1 MKKLLKSLMVIGALI
16 FGCSFTSTSDTYQ
29 VKKPTYVLRENE
41 SSEEFEIKVYTA
53 VYEESTYTLTLTNNN
68 EAIININGED
78 IVVNYYQREGYISV
92 IIENEIF
99 DIKLNED
106 GTFENYVLEPGNEFL
121 SVDDVE
127 EFYNN
132 YLRDQWFA
140 GMGLGSLLSLAL
152 TAVFNAM
159 RNKYFKR
166 ATTDIKET
174 NNTNTAT
181 FNKFAN
187 QCEDLVKSIKEGS
200 ISTENAISSF
210 TELCNKYNLTSSE
223 LITKTENLVNK
234 VGDLAQLSEKMTA
247 IIEIL
252 TIVTSTPENIKN
264 GLYQKVCDIKKGVN

>member
-1 MKKLLKSLMVIGALI
+1 MRKLFKSLMVIGALFI
-16 FGCSFTSTSDTYQ
+16 GCSYANTNNGYQ
-29 VKKPTYVLRENE
+29 CEHVKNVLRENNP
-41 SSEEFEIKVYTA
+41 SEEFEEKVYSA
-53 VYEESTYTLTLTNNN
+53 IYEDNVITLTLIS
-68 EAIININGED
+68 EHEVIINLNGEEA
-78 IVVNYYQREGYISV
+78 VFNYYQREGYISV
-92 IIENEIF
+92 VIENELF
-99 DIKLNED
+99 DLKLNED
-106 GTFENYVLEPGNEFL
+106 GTFEEFIIESNKSIL
-121 SVDDVE
+121 SVE
-127 EFYNN
+127 EIEAFYNN
-132 YLRDQWFA
+132 KLRDQWFA

-174 NNTNTAT
+174 NNTNTST

-187 QCEDLVKSIKEGS
+187 QCEDLVKSIKEES

>member
-1 MKKLLKSLMVIGALI
+1 MKKLFKSLMVIGALI

-41 SSEEFEIKVYTA
+41 SSEEFEIKVYTS
-53 VYEESTYTLTLTNNN
+53 VYEESTYTLTLINNN
-68 EAIININGED
+68 EAILNKNGED
-78 IVVNYYQREGYISV
+78 IAVNYYQREGYISV
-92 IIENEIF
+92 IIENEII

-106 GTFENYVLEPGNEFL
+106 GTFEKYVLEPGNEFL

-152 TAVFNAM
+152 TTVFSAI
-159 RNKYFKR
+159 RNKYFKK
-166 ATTDIKET
+166 ATSEIKET
-174 NNTNTAT
+174 NNTNTST
-181 FNKFAN
+181 FNKFAA
-187 QCEDLVKSIKEGS
+187 QCQDLVKAINEGS

-210 TELCNKYNLTSSE
+210 TELCSKYNLTSNE
-223 LITKTENLVNK
+223 LITKTENLVK
-234 VGDLAQLSEKMTA
+234 KIGDLSQLSEKMTA

-252 TIVTSTPENIKN
+252 TLVTSTPENVKN

>member
-1 MKKLLKSLMVIGALI
+1 MRKLFKSLMVIGALFI
-16 FGCSFTSTSDTYQ
+16 GCSYANTNNAYQ
-29 VKKPTYVLRENE
+29 CEHVKNVLRENNP
-41 SSEEFEIKVYTA
+41 SEEFEEKVYS
-53 VYEESTYTLTLTNNN
+53 VNYEDNIITLTLIS
-68 EAIININGED
+68 EHEVIINLNGEEA
-78 IVVNYYQREGYISV
+78 VFNYYQREGYISV
-92 IIENEIF
+92 IIDNELF
-99 DIKLNED
+99 DLKLNDD
-106 GTFENYVLEPGNEFL
+106 GTFEEFIMESNKSIL
-121 SVDDVE
+121 SVE
-127 EFYNN
+127 EIEAFYNN
-132 YLRDQWFA
+132 KLRDQWFA